1 MKLKSTLGLE
11 HASAILDKALD
22 LGRQEG
28 MKPLTVVVLDA
39 GGRMV
44 AMKSEDGS
52 GLVRFNIAFGKAW
65 GALGMGMP
73 SRQTRDYLSARPV
86 FQTSIAVAS
95 DGRFV
100 PVPGGTLIEDAE
112 GFVIGAVGIS
122 GDASEKDEYCGVMA
136 IRHAGLTPN
145 PREVDPNWRDASL
158 SDKH

>member
-1 MKLKSTLGLE
+1 
-11 HASAILDKALD
+11 
-22 LGRQEG
+22 
-28 MKPLTVVVLDA
+28 
-39 GGRMV
+39 
-44 AMKSEDGS
+44 MKSEDGS

-73 SRQTRDYLSARPV
+73 SRQIRDYLSARPV